1 MPFCRSSGEY
11 CCVGYKMH
19 PVEKICVR
27 KLSVELKKKF
37 IAYFSCFGWFINM
50 WCIKKTFNI
59 SLYFQI
65 YNYYHLAC
73 EPGYSGVNCKLK
85 CPFPLYGSE
94 CQMRCT
100 CKAEHCDF
108 ANGCKSSYGI
118 FITVINVLFRFLIKA
133 KRYLWTVN
141 DKQNLFFTVH
151 Y

>member
-1 MPFCRSSGEY
+1 MFKGIHIHVMYSENIQY
-11 CCVGYKMH
+11 
-19 PVEKICVR
+19 I
-27 KLSVELKKKF
+27 F
-37 IAYFSCFGWFINM
+37 I
-50 WCIKKTFNI
+50 
-59 SLYFQI
+59 FQI

-118 FITVINVLFRFLIKA
+118 FITVINVLYRFLIKA
-133 KRYLWTVN
+133 KRYL
-141 DKQNLFFTVH
+141 
-151 Y
+151 